1 MGNKIDEITNTLKL
15 NELFH
20 KKEEEE
26 KSKKWIVTTLAVV
39 GIVAVI
45 AGICVA
51 VYKYLSK
58 DEFEDFDDDYYDDII
73 DDIED

>member
-26 KSKKWIVTTLAVV
+26 KSKKCIITALSIV

-45 AGICVA
+45 AGISVA
-51 VYKYLSK
+51 VYKFLSK
-58 DEFEDFDDDYYDDII
+58 DYFDDFDDDYYDDII

>member
-20 KKEEEE
+20 KKEEDE
-26 KSKKWIVTTLAVV
+26 KSKKWIITTLAVI

-51 VYKYLSK
+51 VYKCMSK

-73 DDIED
+73 EDIDD